1 MTPMFASDFGNLGAY
16 VLGVPALVVALLI
29 GVVGAVMRVQS
40 VQVVAGIVCL
50 LVAGVFY
57 WTLSAAKADDRDFT
71 VSVITISVALGLLVL
86 AVSFLRRKKR

>member
-16 VLGVPALVVALLI
+16 VLGVPALAIALLA

-40 VQVVAGIVCL
+40 VQIFAGIICL
-50 LVAGVFY
+50 LVGGFFY
-57 WTLSAAKADDRDFT
+57 WSLSAAKADDRDFT
-71 VSVITISVALGLLVL
+71 GSVATISIALGYLVL